1 MATHS
6 KQKVIKG
13 YQIASIEHVKFN
25 FINGDSRKNTK
36 KNYKTSDDVD
46 MYIIYI
52 GEAHPSDGWNLRKSY
67 YADQPSYPKH
77 KSMIERLNVAK
88 DFENTVKSITTVP
101 IFVDNFENKTD
112 EFFIALPGIVSKKI
126 RFDLVCEK
134 ELSSKRTE
142 ELKSTFL

>member
-1 MATHS
+1 MKS
-6 KQKVIKG
+6 LP
-13 YQIASIEHVKFN
+13 KFN
-25 FINGDSRKNTK
+25 ELHNSFRN
-36 KNYKTSDDVD
+36 DVD

-112 EFFIALPGIVSKKI
+112 EFFIALPERLVIIDNKRVSFIGGEGPWNYSIDAAEAHLKSI
-126 RFDLVCEK
+126 LE
-134 ELSSKRTE
+134 KRT
-142 ELKSTFL
+142 